1 MARPKST
8 EQLNVRVPEFV
19 RDELRQLHADLEQKD
34 GRDTSEPVLVAAL
47 IHAATR
53 ASALA
58 ALTKYAKRM
67 STGE

>member
-1 MARPKST
+1 MPRPRST

-19 RDELRQLHADLEQKD
+19 RNELRTLHAELEAVEGQ
-34 GRDTSEPVLVAAL
+34 DTSEPQLVAAL

-58 ALTKYAKRM
+58 ALKSYTKRM
-67 STGE
+67 TQG